1 MRVTQ
6 SMLTNNSMRNLSSSY
21 ARMGQLQEQ
30 LATGKKI
37 TKPSDDPVVA
47 MKGMFYR
54 SNLTSIEQYK
64 RNLSELYLWMD
75 NSEAGID
82 QANQGLQRVRELTL
96 QGMNGTLSEEDKKA
110 VAVEIEQIKKDL
122 VGVAETKVAGRYI
135 FHGTDIG
142 NSPIKDGT
150 PADGSAPQVADNL
163 TSAVIGSYNV
173 EVSQG
178 VSLKANV
185 NPGNVF
191 SQELFDTVHNIQKA
205 LESGDTDAL
214 DTELGNLDDVMKTL
228 SAERSELGARY
239 NRLEMIDDRLGQ
251 QEVVAN
257 RILSDNED
265 ADIER
270 VITYLKTQ
278 ESVHRA
284 ALGVG
289 ARIIQPTLMDFLR

>member
-6 SMLTNNSMRNLSSSY
+6 SMLTANSMRNLSSSY
-21 ARMGQLQEQ
+21 DRMGKLQDQ

-37 TKPSDDPVVA
+37 TRPSDDPVVA

-54 SNLTSIEQYK
+54 SNLTGIEQYK
-64 RNLSELYLWMD
+64 RNLSELYLWME

-82 QANQGLQRVRELTL
+82 QANQGLQRVRELTI
-96 QGMNGTLSEEDKKA
+96 QGKNDTLSPEDRQA
-110 VAVEIEQIKKDL
+110 IAREIEQIKEDL
-122 VGVAETKVAGRYI
+122 VNVADTQVAGRYI
-135 FHGTDIG
+135 FHGTDVSK
-142 NSPIKDGT
+142 SPIADKGNAGT
-150 PADGSAPQVADNL
+150 APQVAANIADSSIDNY
-163 TSAVIGSYNV
+163 SI
-173 EVSQG
+173 EVSRG

-185 NPGNVF
+185 NPNNVF
-191 SQELFDTVHNIQKA
+191 SQKLFDTIHNIQNA
-205 LESGDTDAL
+205 FESGDMSSM
-214 DTELGNLDDVMKTL
+214 DTQLENLDSVTDQL

-239 NRLEMIDDRLGQ
+239 NRLEMVEDRLMQ
-251 QEVVAN
+251 QEITASRV
-257 RILSDNED
+257 LSDNED

-270 VITYLKTQ
+270 VITDLKTQ

>member
-21 ARMGQLQEQ
+21 ARMGQLQDQ

-142 NSPIKDGT
+142 NSPIKNGN

-191 SQELFDTVHNIQKA
+191 SQKLFDTVHNIQKA

-214 DTELGNLDDVMKTL
+214 DTELGNLDDVMETL

-270 VITYLKTQ
+270 VITDLKTQ